1 MRRLPRVLPAL
12 SILLLVVPLAHAQ
25 NGVWWKW
32 IRVDYT
38 ATDGVINHGRW
49 KRSDA
54 YDSGR
59 DCRWSFPNHGQ
70 MASWVTEG
78 TRYAV
83 MGDQTFIHNPEGY
96 TFIQSY
102 KCLPDGQEP

>member
-12 SILLLVVPLAHAQ
+12 SLLLLFVPLAYAQ

-38 ATDGVINHGRW
+38 ATDGVINHGGW

-59 DCRWSFPNHGQ
+59 DCRWSFPNHGH
-70 MASWVTEG
+70 MASWVTDG

-83 MGDQTFIHNPEGY
+83 MGDQTFIQNPEGY
-96 TFIQSY
+96 TFVQSY